1 MTDQAFVTLT
11 TNYHRTTRRLAVFA
25 TPQVSNSMKKVLETV
40 FNEVI
45 MVNVLD
51 SSDSAHLTIMKRPEL
66 GAMLSLTQY
75 SKCVFMDADTLILA
89 NNDDLFEQEELPAA
103 PNQGWP
109 NCFNS
114 GIFVYQPSVE
124 TYNQLLH
131 LASEQGSFDSGDQ
144 DIRKHLLFIYNLSD
158 ISIYSYLPAFK
169 MFGAS
174 AKVVI
179 IVMIPK
185 QKSVK
190 NESHDPNVTHS
201 AFLILWWSIFTMNVL
216 PLLQQFDLV
225 KDTCSY
231 VNVEDISGGIS
242 YLSLGEIP
250 AMAQLFGQADC
261 MGQDSFDMT
270 RTRDTY
276 LQ

>member
-1 MTDQAFVTLT
+1 
-11 TNYHRTTRRLAVFA
+11 
-25 TPQVSNSMKKVLETV
+25 
-40 FNEVI
+40 

-66 GAMLSLTQY
+66 GATLAKLHY

-89 NNDDLFEQEELPAA
+89 NIDDLFEQEELSAA

-114 GIFVYQPSVE
+114 RIFVYQPSVE

-131 LASEQGSFDSGDQ
+131 LASEQGSFDSGGQ
-144 DIRKHLLFIYNLSD
+144 DIRKHLLFIYNPSD

-169 MFGAS
+169 VFGAS

-179 IVMIPK
+179 IVMIPT
-185 QKSVK
+185 QKNVK
-190 NESHDPNVTHS
+190 SESHDPNVIHS

-250 AMAQLFGQADC
+250 AMAQLFVSLEEQKEWWE
-261 MGQDSFDMT
+261 
-270 RTRDTY
+270 
-276 LQ
+276 